1 MKMKYQADEPRYY
14 LSPAGQEFTG
24 DERVENGLSDYAKL
38 CLYCGAVD
46 CYI

>member
-1 MKMKYQADEPRYY
+1 MKYQAGENRYY
-14 LSPAGQEFTG
+14 LLPAGQEFTG
-24 DERVENGLSDYAKL
+24 DERARNGLSDDAGL